1 MGGIFSV
8 YWRFLGILV
17 GAHVCLEVFGYSG
30 NGLGRDHGF
39 GVFSCEGREV
49 IIILSLRTILSI
61 MKRCFLSLLVYFF
74 SSSGKSDRDGSCRYC
89 NTD

>member
-17 GAHVCLEVFGYSG
+17 GAHVCLEVFGYTG

-39 GVFSCEGREV
+39 GVFSCEGWEV
-49 IIILSLRTILSI
+49 IIILSLRNISSI
-61 MKRCFLSLLVYFF
+61 TKQYFLSLPFF
-74 SSSGKSDRDGSCRYC
+74 RFRFVTPTY
-89 NTD
+89 